1 MKPATPTRAVLA
13 AFSLVV
19 LACGDSTSGTVV
31 STLQN
36 DNFTPGGSVAFSSG
50 FAAGEAAAVR
60 LGPQPAA
67 FTIRTVRFLFG
78 GATTAHTVTLTIYQD
93 PGTDNPGAPIH
104 TSDHA
109 VTGSDAAFQE
119 IDLTAQNV
127 AVAANTTI
135 RVALFVP
142 HTGVPGIGYDGA
154 RTAARNL
161 LYVIPGGWVTSE
173 SLMIGGDFVIRAVIA
188 TP

>member
-1 MKPATPTRAVLA
+1 MKTAKPTLAVLA
-13 AFSLVV
+13 AFSLVA
-19 LACGDSTSGTVV
+19 LACGESTSGTVV

-36 DNFTPGGSVAFSSG
+36 DDFTPGGSVTFSSG

-93 PGTDNPGAPIH
+93 PGNNDPGTPLY
-104 TSDHA
+104 TGDYL

-119 IDLTAQNV
+119 IDLSGEHV
-127 AVAANTTI
+127 AVAANTTVRI
-135 RVALFVP
+135 ALFVP
-142 HTGVPGIGYDGA
+142 HTGVPGIGYDAA

-161 LYVIPGGWVTSE
+161 LYVIPGGWVTAE